1 MREESIGTLHTGIVG
16 SSSRKS
22 AAAHTKL
29 LVLLGVVVDRRAC

>member
-16 SSSRKS
+16 SSSRK
-22 AAAHTKL
+22 KL